1 MGRIWYGA
9 GLRLRESNMASLWRE
24 LRRRDVVRVATAY
37 AIVSWLTLQLTDV
50 LISLL
55 SLPDST
61 GRIVFILVVIGFP
74 VTLILAWVFE
84 LTPEGVKKTAD
95 VEEEISS
102 APASRHKLNYLIA
115 GALLSALGFV
125 AWEQVRSIRAPAE
138 VVAADAAKTIAV
150 LPFVSMSS
158 GEDDGYF
165 ADGLSEEILNSLAK
179 TSDLLVTARTSS
191 FAYKDTKEDVPTIA
205 AELGVNHIL
214 EGSMRRSEGRL
225 RVTAQLI
232 RAEDGFHIWSET
244 FDSTSTNIIAI
255 QENIAIAIANALETV
270 MDPEALAEM
279 MRGGTR
285 SVPAYEALLAG
296 AGVWTAAN
304 NDIYLRLEAQEWFEK
319 AAALDPEFTRAYD
332 RLYWHWQML
341 LPTSNFAHGISGL
354 SYDEIVQKRD
364 EALDNAIRT
373 EKDPSTRLK
382 FLAMQAAD
390 NMNPELSL
398 RLIDEFLE
406 QNPEVGTG
414 RAFRGG
420 VLKTLRLQDRLD
432 EIVENGYR
440 KGEIPDDRVHRF
452 LGALEYSQ
460 NSDLIRTI
468 ARDTLERFGHDH
480 TALYQVH
487 YSLLNAG
494 DIDGAAGVL
503 SEYLKVSKTQRRRY
517 LANMRQACAELRI
530 ADAQRIY
537 AEARQAIPD
546 SLSLNWLTNKII
558 GYDEIAAEL
567 FREYDERGEFF
578 TIYSYLTYGYFDAKV
593 YPNFMAAVVGQG
605 VRDRPITEIPYRC
618 NR

>member
-1 MGRIWYGA
+1 
-9 GLRLRESNMASLWRE
+9 
-24 LRRRDVVRVATAY
+24 
-37 AIVSWLTLQLTDV
+37 
-50 LISLL
+50 
-55 SLPDST
+55 
-61 GRIVFILVVIGFP
+61 
-74 VTLILAWVFE
+74 
-84 LTPEGVKKTAD
+84 
-95 VEEEISS
+95 
-102 APASRHKLNYLIA
+102 
-115 GALLSALGFV
+115 
-125 AWEQVRSIRAPAE
+125 
-138 VVAADAAKTIAV
+138 
-150 LPFVSMSS
+150 
-158 GEDDGYF
+158 
-165 ADGLSEEILNSLAK
+165 
-179 TSDLLVTARTSS
+179 
-191 FAYKDTKEDVPTIA
+191 
-205 AELGVNHIL
+205 
-214 EGSMRRSEGRL
+214 
-225 RVTAQLI
+225 LI

-244 FDSTSTNIIAI
+244 FDSTSTDIIAI

-296 AGVWTAAN
+296 AGVWMAAR

-332 RLYWHWQML
+332 RLYWHWQL
-341 LPTSNFAHGISGL
+341 QLPTSNIAYGISGL

-390 NMNPELSL
+390 NMNPELAL

-414 RAFRGG
+414 RSFRGG
-420 VLKTLRLQDRLD
+420 VLNTLRLQDRLD

-440 KGEIPDDRVHRF
+440 KGEIPDGRVRRF
-452 LGALEYSQ
+452 LGALEFSQ

-468 ARDTLERFGHDH
+468 ARETLERLGHDH
-480 TALYQVH
+480 TVLYQVH

-517 LANMRQACAELRI
+517 LANLRQACAELRI
-530 ADAQRIY
+530 ADAQRIH

-546 SLSLNWLTNKII
+546 SLSLNWLTNKIM
-558 GYDEIAAEL
+558 GYDEAAEEL

-578 TIYSYLTYGYFDAKV
+578 TIYSYLGYAYFDAKV
-593 YPNFMAAVVGQG
+593 YPNFMAAIVGQG